1 MKCAAARRLFGAYWD
16 DETTQAEREWLE
28 AHFAACPACRA
39 EYEGLARTLE
49 WTGSLPRIEP
59 AADLAERTLVR
70 ARRASPATDRISA
83 GGVQWVPATAAAA
96 LLLIVGTLVSPW
108 LGLGPGSRMSER
120 REPAPS
126 LREPERVSPEL
137 AASRAP
143 GGEARRSPG
152 GAREPVGTGPIADVT
167 DSLFDHSHDVEFILD
182 PMSVRRGRATMAR
195 EPSAVQGKQAVITF

>member
-108 LGLGPGSRMSER
+108 LGLGPGPRVAER

-137 AASRAP
+137 ATSRAP
-143 GGEARRSPG
+143 GGGARWSPG
-152 GAREPVGTGPIADVT
+152 DAHQPVATGPIADVS